1 MLFDLAPNIHIY
13 VLNYEITFTVHLL
26 YKYLLWKY
34 ELLWMS
40 SEEPWLLL
48 AFLFPS
54 QFTDDTGVRKKSCMS
69 NGLFSIHGIE
79 KKL

>member
-1 MLFDLAPNIHIY
+1 
-13 VLNYEITFTVHLL
+13 
-26 YKYLLWKY
+26 
-34 ELLWMS
+34 MS

-54 QFTDDTGVRKKSCMS
+54 QFTDDAGVRKKSCMS